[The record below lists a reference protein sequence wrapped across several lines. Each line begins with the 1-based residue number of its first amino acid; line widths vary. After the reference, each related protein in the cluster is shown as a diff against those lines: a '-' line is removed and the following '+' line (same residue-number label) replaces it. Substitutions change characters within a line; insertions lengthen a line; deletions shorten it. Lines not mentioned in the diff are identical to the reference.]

1 MLVLKDTA
9 TGEVRGKEEVIKYLS
24 KNTVPG
30 GRAAARLLIEGKIE
44 EANEV
49 LENSDG

>member
-1 MLVLKDTA
+1 MLVLKGTA

-30 GRAAARLLIEGKIE
+30 GRSAARLLIEGKLE
-44 EANEV
+44 EANAV
-49 LENSDG
+49 LEKAND